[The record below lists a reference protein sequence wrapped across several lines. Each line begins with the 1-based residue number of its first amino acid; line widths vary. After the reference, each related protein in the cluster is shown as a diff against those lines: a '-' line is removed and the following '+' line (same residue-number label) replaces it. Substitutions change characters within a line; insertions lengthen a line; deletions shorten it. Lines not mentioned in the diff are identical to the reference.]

1 MRRLALILIL
11 LVGLFAFVTAAA
23 AKKPTKTPLPASDFT
38 ISGSCSFD
46 VGVHILVNK
55 EQAIT
60 FSDGRFT
67 VNGALKLQLMNLSN
81 QKSIKVNAPGP
92 GHYTPASDGSLTL
105 KATGPWVFF
114 WPAGALGPGT
124 PGALLHT
131 TGRAIAH
138 ISPSGVIDS
147 FTHDQGTT
155 TDLCAVL
162 SG

>member
-38 ISGSCSFD
+38 ISGGCSFD
-46 VGVHILVNK
+46 VAVHILQNN
-55 EQAIT
+55 EHAIT
-60 FSDGRFT
+60 FSDGSFI
-67 VNGALKLQLMNLSN
+67 VQGALKLQLTNLSN
-81 QKSIKVNAPGP
+81 QKSINVNASGP
-92 GHYTPASDGSLTL
+92 GHYTPASDGTLAL
-105 KATGPWVFF
+105 KATGSWVFF
-114 WPAGALGPGT
+114 WPPGTQGPGT

-131 TGRAIAH
+131 TGPATAEV
-138 ISPSGVIDS
+138 SSGLPVG
-147 FTHDQGTT
+147 FTHERGTT